1 MKRRV
6 GVSIA
11 VLVAAGLGALVVRG
25 WWIQRQPRQSY
36 GPVEK
41 ITIAA
46 YAGDTAALVWLAQEN
61 AYFAENGLEVTVKPY
76 EAGKL
81 AADALLAGEADISTS
96 ADFVFVRNSFN
107 HSDLRVIGTVATA
120 EITYLVARKDRNI
133 ERPADLRGKRVGVTR
148 KSVGEFF
155 LGTFLIFNGLSI
167 KDVNVVDLK
176 PSGIVEALSAGEID
190 AGLTWE
196 PNVQAM
202 QKRLGSNS
210 LTWPAQSG
218 QGFYF
223 ILIGKDAWVES
234 HQRAV
239 ERLLG
244 ALVMAEEFGRSDPDA
259 AKGIV
264 MRKFGLGPEYVRAI
278 WPKHNFSVELPQGL
292 ILVMEDQARW
302 AIASGLTEEG
312 TVPNYLEAIYMDA
325 LDVVR
330 PEAVTIIR

>member
-96 ADFVFVRNSFN
+96 ADFVLVRNSFN
-107 HSDLRVIGTVATA
+107 HSDLRVLGTVATA
-120 EITYLVARKDRNI
+120 EITYLVARKDRDI

-176 PSGIVEALSAGEID
+176 PSGIVEAISAGEID

-202 QKRLGSNS
+202 QKRLGSNA
-210 LTWPAQSG
+210 LTWPAQG
-218 QGFYF
+218 GHGFYF
-223 ILIGKDAWVES
+223 ILISTDAWVRS
-234 HQRAV
+234 HQGAA
-239 ERLLG
+239 ERLLK
-244 ALVMAEEFGRSDPDA
+244 ALLMAEEFARSDPDA
-259 AKGIV
+259 ARGII
-264 MRKFGLGPEYVRAI
+264 MRKFGLAPEYVRAV
-278 WPKHNFSVELPQGL
+278 WPEHNFSVELPQGL

-302 AIASGLTEEG
+302 AIASGLTEAD
-312 TVPNYLEAIYMDA
+312 TVPNYLDAIYMDA
-325 LDVVR
+325 LDAVR